1 MRSSTC
7 AKASTSS
14 PSACARGAARSRGV
28 ASSRSAAVRNA
39 GSSSVRRASN
49 DAFMDIASTS
59 GGANDDGKRVTL
71 RDVLGRDTG
80 GPPRIFCPV
89 IEGEEHVASSKA
101 DATSKPL
108 AVYLPGLDGTGFS
121 ASSQFAYLSKEFDL
135 VALNIPASDRSDVF
149 ELVRV
154 VCEYLEA
161 HIASR
166 RSDGETTD
174 VFLVGESMGGLLAL
188 CVACER
194 PDLITRLILVNP
206 ASSFDKSVWPVL
218 GPALP
223 SVPEELWSAVPY
235 ALTPVLIDPVR
246 MATGVVEKFAS
257 DANASGDPVNTA
269 VESVRELAALLP
281 ALGALA
287 EIIPRDALAHRLDKV
302 LRAGCEYLNED
313 DYRRLTSIRVPT
325 LVVAS
330 ENDQLIPSL
339 EESERLRKFLP
350 NCKVEVVRDASH
362 ALLQEPKTNLMEI
375 ARRNGFAPRRQ
386 SDDIMTRDAK
396 FEPPSVAD
404 IEKARASLSG
414 LRALTSPVFFST
426 RPDGKVVSGLRAVPI
441 RQRGNRPILLV
452 GNHQTMAPDLGFL
465 VDEFLREYNVCV
477 RGLAHPVVSRVGAG
491 VDEDQTSPPS
501 RAFEDALR
509 DAVKGTPIESMLPRR
524 EPVPPRRAMAMGGLG
539 DFTTFGA
546 VPVSGM
552 NFYRLMKQGEAVL
565 LFPGGVREAFKRRNE
580 KYELFWPT
588 QPEFVRMAIKHDAII
603 VPFAAVGAEDSFDI
617 VADARDLLNNPL
629 FGANVRERATK
640 MPRARA
646 VDTRFTDGEEGDEEL
661 FIQPVLAPKT
671 PERFYFR
678 FMEPI
683 DLRQRSVAID
693 DDDAVAQIYSECK
706 SACQDGIEYL
716 RSKRN
721 DDPFASLPARLLY
734 ERASSSQAPTF
745 TP

>member
-1 MRSSTC
+1 MRRVSD
-7 AKASTSS
+7 
-14 PSACARGAARSRGV
+14 
-28 ASSRSAAVRNA
+28 
-39 GSSSVRRASN
+39 
-49 DAFMDIASTS
+49 DAFMEIASTS

-71 RDVLGRDTG
+71 RDVLGRDTA

-89 IEGEEHVASSKA
+89 IEGEEHVATSKA

-166 RSDGETTD
+166 RSGETTD

-206 ASSFDKSVWPVL
+206 ASSFDRSVWPVL

-257 DANASGDPVNTA
+257 DANASRDPLNTA
-269 VESVRELAALLP
+269 VESVRELSALLP

-350 NCKVEVVRDASH
+350 SCKVEVVRGASH
-362 ALLQEPKTNLMEI
+362 ALLQEPKTNLMKI
-375 ARRNGFAPRRQ
+375 ATRNGFAPRRQ
-386 SDDIMTRDAK
+386 SDDVMTRDAK
-396 FEPPSVAD
+396 FEPPSIAD

-426 RPDGKVVSGLRAVPI
+426 RPDGKVVSGLGAVPI
-441 RQRGNRPILLV
+441 RQRGTRPILLV

-491 VDEDQTSPPS
+491 VGEDQTSPS
-501 RAFEDALR
+501 RAFEDTLR
-509 DAVKGTPIESMLPRR
+509 DAVKGTPIESMLPRS
-524 EPVPPRRAMAMGGLG
+524 EPAPPRRAMTMGGLG

-603 VPFAAVGAEDSFDI
+603 VPFAAVGAEDSFEI

-629 FGANVRERATK
+629 LGANVRERATK

-646 VDTRFTDGEEGDEEL
+646 VDTRFTDGDEGDEEL

-693 DDDAVAQIYSECK
+693 DDEAVAHIYGECK
-706 SACQDGIEYL
+706 RACQDGIKYL
-716 RSKRN
+716 HSKRN
-721 DDPFASLPARLLY
+721 EDPFASLPARLLY